1 MLTKF
6 LLGTALG
13 LCVAVAQATDLTKVI
28 VTAGAGTPVDHVART
43 VSASEALQKE
53 LGHAPIV
60 LNKMG
65 ASGAIPVTE
74 AAVAKK
80 DGKTWLIS
88 NATTFGTLPVL
99 NPDVKYDPLKSFEHV
114 NIMAATP
121 RALIVHKDFPA
132 NDFNEF
138 VKVLQNSP
146 NKYNFG
152 GIPLSTNHLDM
163 QSLAKSLKFDYEW
176 IGYQSS
182 SHVIPDLLSGRV
194 HGAIIQIA
202 ALLPHIKSGQLKV
215 LAVTW
220 DRRLPDFPNTPTW
233 AELGYPMLN
242 IPSWYGIAV
251 PKGTPPEVIQRINRA
266 VSLALN
272 EPDVQTRLASGYNF
286 PLNIGPDKATKFVQ
300 DGVRSAR
307 RQADQ
312 VGMSK

>member
-1 MLTKF
+1 MLIKF
-6 LLGTALG
+6 FVSTALS
-13 LCVAVAQATDLTKVI
+13 LSVTAALATDVTKII
-28 VTAGAGTPVDHVART
+28 VTAGAGTPVDHVARS
-43 VSASEALQKE
+43 VAASEALQKE
-53 LGHAPIV
+53 LGQVPIV

-74 AAVAKK
+74 VAVGKK
-80 DGKTWLIS
+80 DGKTWLVS

-99 NPDVKYDPLKSFEHV
+99 NPDVKYDPLKNFEQV

-138 VKVLQNSP
+138 VKVLQGSP

-163 QSLAKSLKFDYEW
+163 QSLSKSLKFDYEW

-182 SHVIPDLLSGRV
+182 SHVIPDLLSGRI

-202 ALLPHIKSGQLKV
+202 ALLPYIKSGQLKV

-251 PKGTPPEVIQRINRA
+251 PKGTSPEIVQRINRA
-266 VSLALN
+266 VTLALN
-272 EPDVQTRLASGYNF
+272 EPEVQARLASGYNF
-286 PLNIGPDKATKFVQ
+286 PLNIGPDRATRFVQ
-300 DGVRSAR
+300 EGVRSAR
-307 RQADQ
+307 KQADQ
-312 VGMSK
+312 VGMIK